1 MFIRDSGGAFSS
13 FVKCWHV
20 LTRRTSPGGICMGVL
35 SDVAL
40 TMNEKFLKFWRRG
53 DQEGSDSALM
63 LLKIREV

>member
-1 MFIRDSGGAFSS
+1 
-13 FVKCWHV
+13 
-20 LTRRTSPGGICMGVL
+20 MGVL

-53 DQEGSDSALM
+53 DQEGCDSALM